1 MLPNSKNA
9 RISVA
14 KITQYLLSV
23 THPVGK
29 SKARFFRACGYH
41 SGNPE
46 ALMRDLLKVARTGQ
60 VTQFMHSSHGEKYV
74 VEGIL
79 TTPNGTNIS
88 HYRKSS
94 GVGRIRLICKACR
107 SISDKV

>member
-9 RISVA
+9 WISSA

-41 SGNPE
+41 LGNHE
-46 ALMRDLLKVARTGQ
+46 TFMRDLLKVARTGQ

-74 VEGIL
+74 VEGDL
-79 TTPNGTNIS
+79 MTPNGTNIVLRTVWIIEDG
-88 HYRKSS
+88 HRPRFVTAYPP
-94 GVGRIRLICKACR
+94 
-107 SISDKV
+107 